1 MRLTCKVQ
9 DFHLCWFLDERNDG
23 IEATEYSVPEP
34 LSARP
39 IATEYNLALQI
50 SLGRVGNLAGII
62 QLAVAHTAAVI
73 LSAK

>member
-1 MRLTCKVQ
+1 MRPTCKVR

-50 SLGRVGNLAGII
+50 CPERVGNLVEII
-62 QLAVAHTAAVI
+62 QLAVAHTVVVV